1 MMTNS
6 KVMTLLKVVMI
17 SGLCLIMLG
26 IYLHLFSQT
35 IDEMGI
41 DGIIISAACVAVGMI
56 MSLPTKM
63 IITFI
68 LVKRESEQ
76 TERVLD
82 NRI

>member
-1 MMTNS
+1 MTNS
-6 KVMTLLKVVMI
+6 KVMTLLKVVII

>member
-1 MMTNS
+1 MTNS

-41 DGIIISAACVAVGMI
+41 GGIIISAACVAVGMI

>member
-1 MMTNS
+1 MTNS